1 MRVPAVAVWPGKIK
15 AGSIVEAPLH
25 MVDWYPTLLKL
36 TGVSLAQKHPLD
48 GRDAWPAITQGAP
61 SPHEDILHNITA
73 TGGAIRMGDWK
84 LVENGQ
90 RSDGEDIAAA
100 ETPVATATKKKGAK
114 KAAAAAESVATRVEL
129 FNLKADPYEK
139 SNLAAANPE
148 KVKELQAR
156 LAVYRQDTVP
166 AKLSPAAPGYK
177 APKVWGEKD

>member
-1 MRVPAVAVWPGKIK
+1 MAKGTVKWFNPKKGFGFVVNESGADVFVHYT
-15 AGSIVEAPLH
+15 SIH
-25 MVDWYPTLLKL
+25 GDGFRSLK
-36 TGVSLAQKHPLD
+36 S
-48 GRDAWPAITQGAP
+48 
-61 SPHEDILHNITA
+61 
-73 TGGAIRMGDWK
+73 
-84 LVENGQ
+84 GQ
-90 RSDGEDIAAA
+90 TVEDIAAA

-156 LAVYRQDTVP
+156 LAVYRQGTVP